1 MSNPRKKIL
10 VVDDDQVIRDLII
23 SFLSFSGYEAQGA
36 QNGQEGLD
44 LVLKNQPDLVITD
57 IHMPQ
62 MNGFQLLKAV
72 KKIDSD
78 IPVIFITGYAHLRRF
93 FSDQNAR
100 ADGFLEKP
108 FNLDSLN
115 SMVKKFII

>member
-1 MSNPRKKIL
+1 MEGLKKKIL

-23 SFLSFSGYEAQGA
+23 SFLTFSGYEAQGA

-44 LVLKNQPDLVITD
+44 LILQNRPDLVITD
-57 IHMPQ
+57 IHMPL

-72 KKIDSD
+72 KKIGPE

-115 SMVKKFII
+115 DLVKKFVG

>member
-1 MSNPRKKIL
+1 MEGFKKRIL

-23 SFLSFSGYEAQGA
+23 SFLTFSGYEAHGA

-44 LVLKNQPDLVITD
+44 MVLQHHPDLVITD
-57 IHMPQ
+57 IHMPL

-72 KKIDSD
+72 KKIGPD

-93 FSDQNAR
+93 FSEQNAQ

-115 SMVKKFII
+115 SMVEKFVG

>member
-1 MSNPRKKIL
+1 MEGLKKRIL

-23 SFLSFSGYEAQGA
+23 SFLTFSGYEASGA

-44 LVLKNQPDLVITD
+44 IVLSHHPDLVITD
-57 IHMPQ
+57 IHMPL
-62 MNGFQLLKAV
+62 MNGFQLLKAI
-72 KKIDSD
+72 KKIGPD

-93 FSDQNAR
+93 FSEQSAR

-108 FNLDSLN
+108 FNLETLN
-115 SMVKKFII
+115 NLIQKFVG

>member
-1 MSNPRKKIL
+1 MESTKKKVL

-23 SFLSFSGYEAQGA
+23 SFLSFSGYEVSGA
-36 QNGQEGLD
+36 ENGREGLD
-44 LVLKNQPDLVITD
+44 MVMEQPPDLIISD

-62 MNGFQLLKAV
+62 MNGFQLLKEV
-72 KKIDSD
+72 KEINPDL
-78 IPVIFITGYAHLRRF
+78 PVIFITGYAHLRRF

-108 FNLDSLN
+108 FNLDTLN
-115 SMVKKFII
+115 NLVKKFVG

>member
-1 MSNPRKKIL
+1 MTGLKKRIL

-23 SFLSFSGYEAQGA
+23 SFLTFSGYEAQGA

-44 LVLKNQPDLVITD
+44 MALQNQPDLIITD
-57 IHMPQ
+57 IHMPL

-72 KKIDSD
+72 KKIGPD

-93 FSDQNAR
+93 FSEQNAQ

-108 FNLDSLN
+108 FNLDALN
-115 SMVKKFII
+115 SLVMKFIG

>member
-1 MSNPRKKIL
+1 MDGLKKRIL

-23 SFLSFSGYEAQGA
+23 SFLTFSGYEAQGA

-44 LVLKNQPDLVITD
+44 LVLQQRPDLVITD
-57 IHMPQ
+57 IHMPL

-72 KKIDSD
+72 KKIGPD

-115 SMVKKFII
+115 DLVKKFVG